1 MAQPPQP
8 ARSTT
13 SNGDERI
20 ITTRQSVEKV
30 PLRPYDESR
39 PPLESADLP
48 RTLNIAH
55 DRVRWG
61 AIVAGLLTALTTMLV
76 LNLLGLAIG
85 LTTVNAAQTTAQ
97 GSAPADLGRNAGIWA
112 AISGILAFLLGGYV
126 AGRTAAV
133 FDRGWGALNGV
144 LVFMLGVPITL
155 WLASQG
161 IGAILGS
168 VGGLANSL
176 AANPQI
182 AQQAQQG
189 AAQAA
194 GTAQQA
200 AQQAQQAA
208 QQNATAVG
216 DAAARV
222 RDGAW
227 LSLLG
232 VLLGLAASALGGAL
246 GTRREV
252 RFEHDTGQAVER

>member
-1 MAQPPQP
+1 V
-8 ARSTT
+8 RRY
-13 SNGDERI
+13 DD
-20 ITTRQSVEKV
+20 TRAG
-30 PLRPYDESR
+30 LDG
-39 PPLESADLP
+39 ADLP

-61 AIVAGLLTALTTMLV
+61 AIVAGLLTAMTALLV
-76 LNLLGLAIG
+76 LNLLGLAVG
-85 LTTVNAAQTTAQ
+85 LTTVNAAQATAQ
-97 GSAPADLGRNAGIWA
+97 GTPPADLGRNAGIWA

-126 AGRTAAV
+126 AGRTGAV
-133 FDRGWGALNGV
+133 FDRGWGALNGA

-182 AQQAQQG
+182 AQQG

-194 GTAQQA
+194 GQAQQA

-208 QQNATAVG
+208 QQNPTAVG

-232 VLLGLAASALGGAL
+232 VLLGLAASAVGGAV
-246 GTRREV
+246 GTRRAV
-252 RFEHDTGQAVER
+252 RFDRHTGQAVER